1 MIEKLVG
8 AACLFAAAFVAE
20 RAWGRRERRA
30 LETLDCA
37 IRLLRFFHRQVS
49 TVGRP
54 VGEIWR
60 TVPEEIWCGCT
71 GGMTE
76 RHERCLLAAG
86 ERFCD
91 GECRRAWEELL
102 REVRGVPRGE
112 LAERIR
118 HATERL
124 VARRG
129 QLMREAEKKEAGMRA
144 VCFCAAGVA
153 VIFLW

>member
-20 RAWGRRERRA
+20 RAWGRRERRS

-91 GECRRAWEELL
+91 EDCRRAWEELL
-102 REVRGVPRGE
+102 REVRGGNWRSASAMRRSGLWRGGGS
-112 LAERIR
+112 LCGK
-118 HATERL
+118 
-124 VARRG
+124 RRRKR
-129 QLMREAEKKEAGMRA
+129 Q
-144 VCFCAAGVA
+144 VCGLCAFAQPG
-153 VIFLW
+153 